1 MYQEQINN
9 LETLKTN
16 TQEKY
21 DAIIQKYEDWKQK
34 FKDSVDSYDEQQ
46 ARLQGLELTGI
57 DLENTNWIQ
66 RIDNLNGFVNSYKG
80 KLSELQTAQENYNAI
95 QSQLNNDA
103 INSANS
109 VIDAIIKSN
118 DNLTESLSTNDFE
131 MIGKDLGELENLI
144 KRLEELRNAEII
156 KEEKDN
162 KEEEIV
168 DENESSEQTNS
179 VQNDISTNNINN
191 IAF

>member
-1 MYQEQINN
+1 MHHGNK
-9 LETLKTN
+9 L
-16 TQEKY
+16 
-21 DAIIQKYEDWKQK
+21 AI
-34 FKDSVDSYDEQQ
+34 
-46 ARLQGLELTGI
+46 G
-57 DLENTNWIQ
+57 
-66 RIDNLNGFVNSYKG
+66 DNLN
-80 KLSELQTAQENYNAI
+80 AAI
-95 QSQLNNDA
+95 LNLFSDYA
-103 INSANS
+103 VDFEIVDMQDIHS

>member
-1 MYQEQINN
+1 MN
-9 LETLKTN
+9 LFSD
-16 TQEKY
+16 Y
-21 DAIIQKYEDWKQK
+21 A
-34 FKDSVDSYDEQQ
+34 VDFEIVDMQD
-46 ARLQGLELTGI
+46 I
-57 DLENTNWIQ
+57 
-66 RIDNLNGFVNSYKG
+66 
-80 KLSELQTAQENYNAI
+80 
-95 QSQLNNDA
+95 
-103 INSANS
+103 NS

-118 DNLTESLSTNDFE
+118 NNLTESMGTNDFE

>member
-1 MYQEQINN
+1 MLHHGNK
-9 LETLKTN
+9 L
-16 TQEKY
+16 
-21 DAIIQKYEDWKQK
+21 AI
-34 FKDSVDSYDEQQ
+34 
-46 ARLQGLELTGI
+46 G
-57 DLENTNWIQ
+57 
-66 RIDNLNGFVNSYKG
+66 DNLN
-80 KLSELQTAQENYNAI
+80 EAI
-95 QSQLNNDA
+95 LNLFSDYA
-103 INSANS
+103 VDFEIVDMQDINS